1 MLINIDHGSI
11 PAATIALKKDLG
23 MDNVALGML
32 GSLVYLGLTA
42 GNLNCSLFKLGSLLA
57 TPLFSYL
64 SAKTILIASFFSNA
78 FALLLFTTSDLYIIL
93 ATSRFLVGFC

>member
-1 MLINIDHGSI
+1 MLDDTYNKNLISFLFLLIFVCNMLINIDHGSI

-42 GNLNCSLFKLGSLLA
+42 GNLKL
-57 TPLFSYL
+57 
-64 SAKTILIASFFSNA
+64 LI
-78 FALLLFTTSDLYIIL
+78 
-93 ATSRFLVGFC
+93 FLN